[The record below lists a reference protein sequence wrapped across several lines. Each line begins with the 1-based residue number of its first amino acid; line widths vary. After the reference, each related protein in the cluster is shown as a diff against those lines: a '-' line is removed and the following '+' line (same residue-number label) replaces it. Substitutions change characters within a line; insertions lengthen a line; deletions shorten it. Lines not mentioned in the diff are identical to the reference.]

1 MTIPRL
7 VLDTN
12 VLLSALLFPS
22 GSVSWLRRAW
32 QSATIRPL
40 ASHDTTMELLRVL
53 SYPKFRLAA
62 GEQEDLIA
70 DYLPWCETVVVSQP
84 PAVPACRDPADRPF
98 LELALQ
104 CRADALVT
112 GDEDLLDL
120 ATVFPVPILTPSAI
134 RNLLEDRWESR
145 SDE

>member
-1 MTIPRL
+1 
-7 VLDTN
+7 
-12 VLLSALLFPS
+12 
-22 GSVSWLRRAW
+22 
-32 QSATIRPL
+32 
-40 ASHDTTMELLRVL
+40 MELLRVL
-53 SYPKFRLAA
+53 SYPKFRLTA

-112 GDEDLLDL
+112 GDEDLLAL
-120 ATVFPVPILTPSAI
+120 ASVFPVPILTPSAT
-134 RNLLEDRWESR
+134 RNLLEKGREAR
-145 SDE
+145 DEE